1 MAIEKKLQDQLKA
14 YSVNAVDSGKAIQTV
29 TSLVDENGVAI
40 DASNPLDVSIGSAT
54 LTVNLDAA
62 NDEVTVYGS
71 SDGGTTRQ
79 VVHTDA
85 AGDLQ
90 VDILSGTI
98 TTVSTVTA
106 VTAITNAL
114 PAGTNLL
121 GIIQSKEIPDSTSTY
136 SPDADDSAAY
146 EASTITKASAG
157 VLYSVSGYNS
167 SLSDQWIQVHNT
179 TSLPANAAVPVVIF
193 LVKAQS
199 NFYWE
204 PLKFGKYFSTGI
216 TICNSSTGP
225 TKTIGSADCWFNIL
239 FK

>member
-29 TSLVDENGVAI
+29 TSLIDENGVAI

-106 VTAITNAL
+106 VTSITNAVS
-114 PAGTNLL
+114 T
-121 GIIQSKEIPDSTSTY
+121 KETPDATSTY

-146 EASTITKASAG
+146 EASTVTKASRIICIWRIG
-157 VLYSVSGYNS
+157 RGGI
-167 SLSDQWIQVHNT
+167 WC
-179 TSLPANAAVPVVIF
+179 F
-193 LVKAQS
+193 
-199 NFYWE
+199 
-204 PLKFGKYFSTGI
+204 FS
-216 TICNSSTGP
+216 
-225 TKTIGSADCWFNIL
+225 
-239 FK
+239 